1 MSNDEQYEIRRAT
14 SADAAQVVDFQ
25 LRMALETED
34 LRLDPEVVAAGVG
47 AVFEDP
53 RKGTYWIAE
62 TRRVAES
69 GGEVIACLLT
79 WPEWSDWRNAEVW
92 WIASLYVV
100 PAHRGR
106 GIFRRL
112 YDHLRS
118 RVRAADQVGGLR
130 LYVDRR
136 NRAAR
141 GVYDSVGMS
150 REHYELYEWL
160 QEEDGDT

>member
-1 MSNDEQYEIRRAT
+1 MSTNEQHYEIRRAA
-14 SADAAQVVDFQ
+14 SADAALVVDFQ

-34 LRLDPEVVAAGVG
+34 LRLDPEVVEAGVG
-47 AVFEDP
+47 AVFEDS
-53 RKGTYWIAE
+53 RRGTYWM
-62 TRRVAES
+62 AES
-69 GGEVIACLLT
+69 RDEVVACLLT

-100 PAHRGR
+100 PDHRGR

-112 YDHLRS
+112 YEHLRYQV
-118 RVRAADQVGGLR
+118 RVSEQVSGLR

-136 NRAAR
+136 NRAAQ
-141 GVYDSVGMS
+141 GVYAAVGMS

-160 QEEDGDT
+160 QEDEGNA